1 MDSLRNLTKDQI
13 EVLEKELRDA
23 LSQVM
28 SSHKG
33 PNWISDPSIGLK
45 DLTQINQARET
56 ELKIHPNAS
65 KNLIDYTNLTDLKE
79 VILKNWVLF
88 KDTFG
93 EQRDFEFYM
102 NRLITNRTSLAHA
115 RALVDYEY
123 HLVLGICGMFLNSI
137 QRWKDGSG
145 KQVKDYISEIVFFT
159 SETDSRNILNHE
171 IDTWVSYLG
180 SKKIVQNGD
189 TKELAF
195 DSGKVLITIPE
206 KIQPYSYMGK
216 GRQIKT
222 VYCKF
227 VKVITSNKK
236 LLAKVIE
243 KSNRPFRKL
252 EMVLIGSLNLKIIAE
267 DMLSKG
273 SRFNTD
279 LDRRNNVT
287 NISLL
292 SYDGTHTWPIRWLWL
307 RLGIK
312 NDEPILT
319 LEFEG
324 NFDEGLRNLDL
335 INPAKV
341 FSYLYNGLT
350 YEEKKAFV
358 NDILYPFNK
367 QVEDLSMIN
376 IFHKTNEEIN

>member
-1 MDSLRNLTKDQI
+1 LDNLRNLTKDRI
-13 EVLEKELRDA
+13 EVLEKELRDT
-23 LSQVM
+23 LSQIM

-33 PNWISDPSIGLK
+33 PNWISDPNIGLK
-45 DLTQINQARET
+45 DITQINQARET
-56 ELKIHPNAS
+56 ELKIRPNAS
-65 KNLIDYTNLTDLKE
+65 KNVIDYTNLTDLKE

-88 KDTFG
+88 KNVFG
-93 EQRDFEFYM
+93 ELRDFEFYM
-102 NRLITNRTSLAHA
+102 NRLINNRTSLAHA

-123 HLVLGICGMFLNSI
+123 HLVIGICGIFLNSI
-137 QRWKDGSG
+137 QLWKDGSG
-145 KQVKDYISEIVFFT
+145 KQVKNYICEIVFFT
-159 SETDSRNILNHE
+159 SETDSTKILNHE
-171 IDTWVSYLG
+171 IETWISNID

-189 TKELAF
+189 AKELAF
-195 DSGKVLITIPE
+195 DSGEVLITIPE

-216 GRQIKT
+216 GRQFKT

-227 VKVITSNKK
+227 VKVNTSNKK

-252 EMVLIGSLNLKIIAE
+252 DMVLIGSLNLNIIAE
-267 DMLSKG
+267 NTLSKG
-273 SRFNTD
+273 SRFKTD

-292 SYDGTHTWPIRWLWL
+292 AYDGSHIWPIRWLWL

-324 NFDEGLRNLDL
+324 NFDEGLRNLEL
-335 INPAKV
+335 INPANA

-350 YEEKKAFV
+350 YEEKKAFI

-367 QVEDLSMIN
+367 QVEDWSMIN
-376 IFHKTNEEIN
+376 IFHKPNEEIN

>member
-1 MDSLRNLTKDQI
+1 MDNLRNLTKDRI
-13 EVLEKELRDA
+13 EVLEKELRDT
-23 LSQVM
+23 LSQIM

-33 PNWISDPSIGLK
+33 PNWISDPNIGLK
-45 DLTQINQARET
+45 DITQINQARET
-56 ELKIHPNAS
+56 ELKIRPNAS
-65 KNLIDYTNLTDLKE
+65 KNVIDYTNLTDLKE

-88 KDTFG
+88 KNVFG
-93 EQRDFEFYM
+93 ELRDFEFYM
-102 NRLITNRTSLAHA
+102 NRLINNRTSLAHA

-123 HLVLGICGMFLNSI
+123 HLVIGICGIFLNSI
-137 QRWKDGSG
+137 QLWKDGSG
-145 KQVKDYISEIVFFT
+145 KQVKNYICEIVFFT
-159 SETDSRNILNHE
+159 SETDSTKILNHE
-171 IDTWVSYLG
+171 IETWISNID

-189 TKELAF
+189 AKELAF
-195 DSGKVLITIPE
+195 DSGEVLITIPE

-216 GRQIKT
+216 GRQFKT

-227 VKVITSNKK
+227 VKVNTSNKK

-252 EMVLIGSLNLKIIAE
+252 DMVLIGSLNLNIIAE
-267 DMLSKG
+267 NTLSKG
-273 SRFNTD
+273 SRFKTD

-292 SYDGTHTWPIRWLWL
+292 AYDGSHIWPIRWLWL

-324 NFDEGLRNLDL
+324 NFDEGLRNLEL
-335 INPAKV
+335 INPANA

-350 YEEKKAFV
+350 YEEKKAFI

-367 QVEDLSMIN
+367 QVEDWSMIN
-376 IFHKTNEEIN
+376 IFHKPNEEIN